1 MQVSASG
8 NHSNDSFRAKAD
20 DISGGRQAH
29 ITAFEHDGMMMM
41 MMMMMMMTRAVS
53 GSKRI

>member
-41 MMMMMMMTRAVS
+41 MMMMMTRAVS